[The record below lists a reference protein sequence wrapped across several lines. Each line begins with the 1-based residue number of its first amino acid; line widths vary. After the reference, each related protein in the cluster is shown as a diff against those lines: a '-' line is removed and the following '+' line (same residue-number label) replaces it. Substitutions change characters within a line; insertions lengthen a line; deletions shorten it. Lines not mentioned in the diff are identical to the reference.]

1 MRMTLFKNG
10 EKKSFPALIQQIS
23 PEPNTLEVFL
33 HFLRDHPS
41 VACDQD
47 DLLEESIH
55 DRPLEKDVPWA
66 LWPTSFF

>member
-1 MRMTLFKNG
+1 VLLLVLVAIF
-10 EKKSFPALIQQIS
+10 
-23 PEPNTLEVFL
+23 
-33 HFLRDHPS
+33 FLRDHPS

-55 DRPLEKDVPWA
+55 DRPLEKDDPWG